1 MGSSKGTYVE
11 SAGLVSTERTW
22 ERIYNYNVGLD
33 FGFLDG
39 RLSGSFELFMKK
51 NNNMLVER
59 LYPGVLGGSAPDMN
73 SGKFEAKGYDGSL
86 TWRDRI
92 KDFSYHV
99 GGTLTYMTNELIDG
113 GETVKVAGHNGALNG
128 YPLNSIFG
136 YRYIGKIQNEEQLM
150 KYTQRYGGNNTIDM
164 PSNLLRLGDHM
175 YEDVNKDGRL
185 TQDDLV
191 FLGSDDPKLSFSF
204 NFGFEWK
211 GFDFSAIFQ
220 GVGKRTIYRGIDAWK
235 VPFKAIWLNTSNQ
248 SVGNVWSPETPDNF
262 YPSYSNNNS
271 INNYN
276 YIASTWSVDNGA
288 YLRLKDIVLGYTLPK
303 SVLNKMGNFMTNLR
317 VYVAGADIWEKTY
330 IHDGWDPE
338 ATREIS
344 GKDRYPFNR
353 TFTVGINATF

>member
-1 MGSSKGTYVE
+1 
-11 SAGLVSTERTW
+11 
-22 ERIYNYNVGLD
+22 
-33 FGFLDG
+33 
-39 RLSGSFELFMKK
+39 
-51 NNNMLVER
+51 MLVER

-303 SVLNKMGNFMTNLR
+303 SVLNKMGNFITNLR

-338 ATREIS
+338 ATRKIS

-353 TFTVGINATF
+353 TFTVGINASF